1 MDKPPQQQQ
10 QHQQDP
16 PPYKKFY
23 LDWWRIR
30 RSTVYGIVAL
40 VVIVSVLSFGTW
52 FALRNNWFAEESTD
66 HLPKNAARILSFEG
80 DVRITRAAT
89 RETVIVNRETIVAAG
104 DTIQTQ
110 ADGKAI
116 VQMVDGSVYTVRP
129 NSTVIIRNNSSIFGG
144 SNVRVSLGDGQ
155 LNVRTDQQPGSAE
168 NVVEML
174 DSETTVRPQTDAS
187 FNADAQTN
195 GGEIRISRGSV
206 ETNVGGSRT
215 TLSENE
221 FAALNNG
228 QLTAKEKLLVP
239 PRPASPADGAQLAD
253 NSGAGVNVGFAWQE
267 DSGIPI
273 QSYYIQVSR
282 SPIFAAD
289 AIMVDRGSL
298 TGREF
303 RLAGL
308 APGTYYWRV
317 RSTSRSGQTSEWNP
331 HWKFTVVRRVA
342 NPAIDVTAWNVEPV
356 GGNVYILT
364 GRTRPG
370 LLVRSQGNQIFA
382 ANDGSFRL
390 QVSTPLSELP
400 VELTDDQGNRAGF
413 VISVRGAR
421 VLRKF

>member
-1 MDKPPQQQQ
+1 MDNHDPQQPETPQ
-10 QHQQDP
+10 
-16 PPYKKFY
+16 YKKFY

-30 RSTVYGIVAL
+30 RTTVYGIISL
-40 VVIVSVLSFGTW
+40 VVVVSVLSVGTW
-52 FALRNNWFAEESTD
+52 YALRSNWFEPEPTD

-80 DVRITRAAT
+80 EVRITRAAT
-89 RETVIVNRETIVAAG
+89 RETVIVNKETLVAAG

-144 SNVRVSLGDGQ
+144 PNVRVSLGDGQ
-155 LNVRTDQQPGSAE
+155 LNVRTDQQPENAE

-174 DSETTVRPQTDAS
+174 DSETTVRSQTDAS

-206 ETNVGGSRT
+206 ETNVGGTRT
-215 TLSENE
+215 TLGENE
-221 FAALNNG
+221 FAAVNNG
-228 QLTAKEKLLVP
+228 QLTAKEKLLVA
-239 PRPASPADGAQLAD
+239 PRPAAPADGAQLVD
-253 NSGAGVNVGFAWQE
+253 SSGAGVNVGFTWRE
-267 DSGIPI
+267 ESGIPI

-308 APGTYYWRV
+308 TPGTYYWRV
-317 RSTSRSGQTSEWNP
+317 RATSRSGQTSDWNP

-342 NPAIDVTAWNVEPV
+342 SPAIDATAWNIESV

>member
-1 MDKPPQQQQ
+1 MDKQEQPTPQ
-10 QHQQDP
+10 
-16 PPYKKFY
+16 YKKFY

-30 RSTVYGIVAL
+30 RSTVYGIAAF
-40 VVIVSVLSFGTW
+40 VVVVSVLSLGAW
-52 FALRNNWFAEESTD
+52 YALRSNWFSQDTTD
-66 HLPKNAARILSFEG
+66 NLPKNAARILSFEG

-89 RETVIVNRETIVAAG
+89 RETIIVTKETSVAAG

-144 SNVRVSLGDGQ
+144 ANVRVSLDDGQ
-155 LNVRTDQQPGSAE
+155 LNVRTEQQPENAE
-168 NVVEML
+168 NVVEMFE
-174 DSETTVRPQTDAS
+174 SETSLNSETDAS

-206 ETNVGGSRT
+206 ETTVGGNRT

-228 QLTAKEKLLVP
+228 QITSREKLLLAP
-239 PRPASPADGAQLAD
+239 KPASPADGSQLTD
-253 NSGAGVNVGFAWQE
+253 NMGAGVSVTFEWQDE
-267 DSGIPI
+267 STIPI
-273 QSYYIQVSR
+273 QGYYLQVSR

-289 AIMVDRGSL
+289 AIMVDRAQLPS
-298 TGREF
+298 REF

-317 RSTSRSGQTSEWNP
+317 KSTSRSGQTSEWNP
-331 HWKFTVVRRVA
+331 HWKFTVVRRGA
-342 NPAIDVTAWNVEPV
+342 SPMIDVTGWSVEPV
-356 GGNVYILT
+356 GGSVYILT
-364 GRTRPG
+364 GRTQPG

-400 VELTDDQGNRAGF
+400 VELTDDRGNRAGF

>member
-1 MDKPPQQQQ
+1 MDNEQQQ
-10 QHQQDP
+10 P
-16 PPYKKFY
+16 PPYKKYY

-30 RSTVYGIVAL
+30 RSTVYGIIAFIVAGT
-40 VVIVSVLSFGTW
+40 VISLGTW
-52 FALRNNWFAEESTD
+52 YALRSNWFSQDTTD

-89 RETVIVNRETIVAAG
+89 RETVIVTKETSVAAG

-129 NSTVIIRNNSSIFGG
+129 NSTVIIRNNSSLFGP
-144 SNVRVSLGDGQ
+144 NVRVSLDDGQ
-155 LNVRTDQQPGSAE
+155 LNVRTDQQPENAE
-168 NVVEML
+168 NVVEMFE
-174 DSETTVRPQTDAS
+174 SETSVNSQTDAS
-187 FNADAQTN
+187 FNADAQTS

-206 ETNVGGSRT
+206 ETSVGGSRT
-215 TLSENE
+215 TLNENE

-228 QLTAKEKLLVP
+228 QITAKEKLLVP
-239 PRPASPADGAQLAD
+239 PRPASPADGSQLTD
-253 NSGAGVNVGFAWQE
+253 STGAGVSVTFTWE
-267 DSGIPI
+267 EESGIPI
-273 QSYYIQVSR
+273 QSYYLQVSR

-289 AIMVDRGSL
+289 AIMVDRASL
-298 TGREF
+298 ASREF
-303 RLAGL
+303 RLAQL

-317 RSTSRSGQTSEWNP
+317 KSSSRSGQTSEWNP
-331 HWKFTVVRRVA
+331 HWKFTVVRRGA
-342 NPAIDVTAWNVEPV
+342 SPSIDVTGWAVEPV

-364 GRTRPG
+364 GRTQAG
-370 LLVRSQGNQIFA
+370 LLVKSQGNQIFA

-400 VELTDDQGNRAGF
+400 VELSDDRGNRAGF

>member
-1 MDKPPQQQQ
+1 MDKQQQEE
-10 QHQQDP
+10 HQSPQ
-16 PPYKKFY
+16 YKKFY

-30 RSTVYGIVAL
+30 RSTVYGIAAFIIAGTVISL
-40 VVIVSVLSFGTW
+40 VTW
-52 FALRNNWFAEESTD
+52 YALRNDWFSQDTAD
-66 HLPKNAARILSFEG
+66 HLPTNAARILSFEG
-80 DVRITRAAT
+80 DVRITRAST
-89 RETVIVNRETIVAAG
+89 RETIIVTKETSVAAG

-129 NSTVIIRNNSSIFGG
+129 NSTVIIRNNSSLFGP
-144 SNVRVSLGDGQ
+144 NVRVSLDDGQ
-155 LNVRTDQQPGSAE
+155 LNVRTDQQPENSE
-168 NVVEML
+168 NVVEMFE
-174 DSETTVRPQTDAS
+174 SETSVKSQTDAS
-187 FNADAQTN
+187 FNADAQTS

-206 ETNVGGSRT
+206 ETSIGGNRT
-215 TLSENE
+215 TLNENE

-228 QLTAKEKLLVP
+228 QITAKEKLLIA
-239 PRPASPADGAQLAD
+239 PRPASPADGSQLVD
-253 NSGAGVNVGFAWQE
+253 CTGSGVSVAFTWEE

-273 QSYYIQVSR
+273 EGYYLQVSR

-289 AIMVDRGSL
+289 AIMVDRASL
-298 TGREF
+298 ASREF
-303 RLAGL
+303 RLAQL

-317 RSTSRSGQTSEWNP
+317 KSTSRSGQTSEWNP
-331 HWKFTVVRRVA
+331 HWKFTVVRRGA
-342 NPAIDVTAWNVEPV
+342 SPSIDVTNWAIEPV

-364 GRTRPG
+364 GKTRPG

-382 ANDGSFRL
+382 SNDGSFRL

-400 VELTDDQGNRAGF
+400 VELSDDRGDRAGF

>member
-1 MDKPPQQQQ
+1 MDKHHQEEQQTPQ
-10 QHQQDP
+10 
-16 PPYKKFY
+16 YKKFY

-30 RSTVYGIVAL
+30 RSTVYGIAAFIVAGS
-40 VVIVSVLSFGTW
+40 VISLGTW
-52 FALRNNWFAEESTD
+52 YALRNDWFSQDTAD
-66 HLPKNAARILSFEG
+66 HLPTNAARILSFEG

-89 RETVIVNRETIVAAG
+89 RETIIVTKETSVAAG

-129 NSTVIIRNNSSIFGG
+129 NSTVIIRNNSSLFGP
-144 SNVRVSLGDGQ
+144 NVRVSLDDGQ
-155 LNVRTDQQPGSAE
+155 LNVRTDQQPENSE
-168 NVVEML
+168 NVVEMFE
-174 DSETTVRPQTDAS
+174 SETSVKSQTDAS
-187 FNADAQTN
+187 FNADAQTS
-195 GGEIRISRGSV
+195 GAEIRISRGSV
-206 ETNVGGSRT
+206 ETMVGGTRT

-228 QLTAKEKLLVP
+228 QITAKEKLLIA
-239 PRPASPADGAQLAD
+239 PRPASPADGSQLTD
-253 NSGAGVNVGFAWQE
+253 NSGSGVGVTFTWEE

-273 QSYYIQVSR
+273 QGYYLQVSR

-289 AIMVDRGSL
+289 AILVDRASL
-298 TGREF
+298 ASREF
-303 RLAGL
+303 RLAQL

-317 RSTSRSGQTSEWNP
+317 KSTSRSGQTSEWNP
-331 HWKFTVVRRVA
+331 HWKFSVVRRGSSPSIDVA
-342 NPAIDVTAWNVEPV
+342 NWSMEPV

-364 GRTRPG
+364 GKTRPG
-370 LLVRSQGNQIFA
+370 LLVRSQGNQVFA
-382 ANDGSFRL
+382 SNDGSFRL

-400 VELTDDQGNRAGF
+400 VELSDDRGDRAGF

>member
-1 MDKPPQQQQ
+1 MDKHQEQPPQ
-10 QHQQDP
+10 
-16 PPYKKFY
+16 YKKFY

-30 RSTVYGIVAL
+30 RSTVYGIATL
-40 VVIVSVLSFGTW
+40 VVVVSTLSFGAW
-52 FALRNNWFAEESTD
+52 YALKSNWFSQTTSD
-66 HLPKNAARILSFEG
+66 TMPKNAARILSFEG

-89 RETVIVNRETIVAAG
+89 RETVIVTKETYVAAG

-144 SNVRVSLGDGQ
+144 ANVRVSLDDGQ
-155 LNVRTDQQPGSAE
+155 LNVRTDQQPENAE

-174 DSETTVRPQTDAS
+174 DSETTLRSQTDAS
-187 FNADAQTN
+187 FNADPNTN

-206 ETNVGGSRT
+206 ETTAGGTRT

-228 QLTAKEKLLVP
+228 QLTAKEKLLLP
-239 PRPASPADGAQLAD
+239 PKPSSPADGSQLTD
-253 NSGAGVNVGFAWQE
+253 STGAGVSVTFQWQE
-267 DSGIPI
+267 ESTLSI
-273 QSYYIQVSR
+273 QGYYLQVSR

-289 AIMVDRGSL
+289 AIMVDRAQLPS
-298 TGREF
+298 REF

-317 RSTSRSGQTSEWNP
+317 KSTSRSGQTSEWNP
-331 HWKFTVVRRVA
+331 HWKFTVVRRGA
-342 NPAIDVTAWNVEPV
+342 SPAIDVTAWGVEPV
-356 GGNVYILT
+356 GGNVYLLT
-364 GRTRPG
+364 GRTQPG

-382 ANDGSFRL
+382 SSDGSFRL

-400 VELTDDQGNRAGF
+400 VELTDDRGNRAGF